1 MNYVLFLLS
10 TLLIAKHSSTKTIYQ
25 HFVTADWTFKPHAH
39 VRTFHTDCLMVMDII
54 CQPRVQNV
62 FVWVCSALY
71 LFFAFLFSFIV
82 IYCLYWICFPLEF
95 FDFCVF
101 IFPVSPLLYSLLSFP
116 PLAYPS
122 CSFPFRSKFCCL
134 NPIPDCKIYETLE
147 FPPPLL
153 LAALPPSLRPY
164 RLQYLQRLRF
174 AQLCLPACIAWID
187 AEAHTHWMSLRKE
200 LQDDMLW

>member
-71 LFFAFLFSFIV
+71 LFFAFLFLLLSSIV
-82 IYCLYWICFPLEF
+82 YIGF
-95 FDFCVF
+95 V
-101 IFPVSPLLYSLLSFP
+101 SLLSFSISVFSFSLFLHSSTLSSP
-116 PLAYPS
+116 FLPLPILRALFLS
-122 CSFPFRSKFCCL
+122 EASLLSKP
-134 NPIPDCKIYETLE
+134 NSDCKVYETLE

-153 LAALPPSLRPY
+153 LAGTTTKPTRV
-164 RLQYLQRLRF
+164 
-174 AQLCLPACIAWID
+174 
-187 AEAHTHWMSLRKE
+187 
-200 LQDDMLW
+200 